1 MKPRVLKS
9 LKFGLRL
16 SPPSQT
22 CMYSEEPSLRRLKR
36 TVVETGQRRLAP
48 LPHVLSLLLPS
59 SMGGTRAKVDV
70 DKLSGLWPGRD
81 QVRWDVVVNL
91 GGGGGG

>member
-1 MKPRVLKS
+1 
-9 LKFGLRL
+9 
-16 SPPSQT
+16 
-22 CMYSEEPSLRRLKR
+22 MYSEEPSLRRLKR

-91 GGGGGG
+91 GGGGGGGGGGGAAPPHNLG